1 MKHKIV
7 AEIAA
12 QKEKA
17 NRLRANRDDAAA
29 TLREAGFTSSEL
41 AENVSVQASRIR
53 HYVSAGSEVSGY
65 TTVADFEEA
74 FNAWETADYQLSR
87 LRDERDRLIH
97 EALEQGS
104 SQTKA
109 ATEFGVSQFLVSHI
123 IRNKG
128 EVTLL

>member
-1 MKHKIV
+1 MQVKLERRCSSVKHKMA
-7 AEIAA
+7 AEIEA

-17 NRLRANRDDAAA
+17 NGLRVNRNDAAA
-29 TLREAGFTSSEL
+29 TLREAGFTSSEQ
-41 AENVSVQASRIR
+41 ADNVSVQASRIR

-65 TTVADFEEA
+65 TTVADSEEA

-87 LRDERDRLIH
+87 LRDEHDRLIH

-109 ATEFGVSQFLVSHI
+109 ATEFGVS
-123 IRNKG
+123 
-128 EVTLL
+128 